1 MDVMQATS
9 DDPARSKRHPMRT
22 AASIEPRRH
31 AAALPTGGKPRPST
45 RDLSGARGPG
55 RSGGSWPTWSA
66 CALALVAGCTAS
78 AEDVHPQPDVMA
90 FPSGLAITPD
100 EQFLFVAN
108 ANSELRYDSGSI
120 GVLEVGKIQDAID
133 GWLATRTT
141 GDCEEEDGHTE
152 TLVCPAPQFL
162 KGGKDPGDAGV
173 RIGNFATDIALQDFS
188 PPGGV
193 GSPGPYRVFVP
204 TRGDPSVAWADF
216 VDGALSCNA
225 SGDTFALC
233 DDAHRLSTLENDP
246 DLAPLPEE
254 PFGVFADGATG
265 IAMVSHLN
273 NGAVTLI
280 AAPPPPAPG
289 GTADVKIVDV
299 RAGFFNV
306 DVNGTVGATGI
317 TARPS
322 TPGGTDKIIYVG
334 SRSDR
339 RVQTFTIGT
348 LPISEPPP
356 APPPAVAAAPA
367 YLVPGNF
374 FLLTEVGNVVGG
386 STDTR
391 GMKISDDGNRLYL
404 VNRQPPTLQLY
415 DTSMSTTGAPRNVGL
430 GVIDICRQASTVAVL
445 DNGTGERAYV
455 TCFQDGQL
463 YVVDPRDLSQPEDI
477 LLVGRGPY
485 SVVGAAKGLGGRRKL
500 LFVSNFLE
508 DTIAVV
514 NITPGDLTYNRVV
527 LRIGT
532 PRAPSP

>member
-9 DDPARSKRHPMRT
+9 DDPRRSNRHPMRT
-22 AASIEPRRH
+22 AASTCDFSGSAGARR
-31 AAALPTGGKPRPST
+31 AR
-45 RDLSGARGPG
+45 LSGQ
-55 RSGGSWPTWSA
+55 SWPVWSA
-66 CALALVAGCTAS
+66 CALALIAGCTAS
-78 AEDVHPQPDVMA
+78 ADQVHPQPDVLA
-90 FPSGLAITPD
+90 FPSGLAITSN
-100 EQFLFVAN
+100 EKFLFVAN

-120 GVLEVGKIQDAID
+120 GVLDVDNIQATLD
-133 GWLATRTT
+133 GWLGTRAT
-141 GDCEEEDGHTE
+141 GDCAQQDGHTE
-152 TLVCPAPQFL
+152 TLVCEAPTFL
-162 KGGKDPGDAGV
+162 KGDKNPGDAGV

-188 PPGGV
+188 PSGSI
-193 GSPGPYRVFVP
+193 GSPGPYRLFVP

-216 VDGALSCNA
+216 SDGVLSCNA
-225 SGDTFALC
+225 SGDRFALC

-254 PFGVFADGATG
+254 PFGVFADARTG
-265 IAMVSHLN
+265 VAMVTHLN

-280 AAPPPPAPG
+280 SAPAPSS
-289 GTADVKIVDV
+289 GTPPDVKIVDI
-299 RAGFFNV
+299 RGGFFAL
-306 DVNGTVGATGI
+306 DVNNSVGATGI
-317 TARPS
+317 TGRPS
-322 TPGGTDKIIYVG
+322 TPGGPDDIIYVG

-348 LPISEPPP
+348 LPIVDPAAPTAAP
-356 APPPAVAAAPA
+356 APAPA
-367 YLVPGNF
+367 YLVPGGFF
-374 FLLTEVGNVVGG
+374 FLTGAGAVIGG

-415 DTSMSTTGAPRNVGL
+415 DTSLSPTGYPRNAGL
-430 GVIDICRQASTVAVL
+430 GAIDICRAASTVAVI
-445 DNGTGERAYV
+445 DNSDGERAYI

-463 YVVDPRDLSQPEDI
+463 YVVDPRNLSQPEDI

-485 SVVGAAKGLGGRRKL
+485 SVVGATKGARKL

-514 NITPGDLTYNRVV
+514 NITPGDPTYNRVV

-532 PRAPSP
+532 PRAP